1 MESLQPAARTSFR
14 LKLALLVDP
23 LSARAPS
30 AARVKAAR
38 HASELAQALE
48 QRGHTARVFG
58 IESEHRAAALGL
70 ATFRP
75 DAVLAYDAL
84 SPAAWL
90 GSRIALRRRVPLLL
104 VEAGAFAE
112 GSWVERTAW
121 RLGEVLWG
129 GFVRR
134 IASGLIALDPV
145 ARDQALREGFR
156 PERVRLLPH
165 GVDLARFRPGLVSP
179 RLAEHGIRGR
189 ILLQPG
195 PLDARSGAETLIH
208 AFARTVGQR
217 EDWSL
222 VFASEGRPPPRL
234 RACAD
239 RLGVGSRVF
248 ALSVQDGDLPALYSC
263 STLVAQPALDDAPV
277 GDVVARACAC
287 ARPLVV
293 SDLPRLRYLVEPA
306 GAGMFARPGE
316 VEDWARALRQAA
328 AAPEARQRLGANGRR
343 AAEQGF
349 DWSRVGAALEQA
361 VAEAGLRMP
370 RVTVPGTVSPD
381 SASAG

>member
-1 MESLQPAARTSFR
+1 MPFR
-14 LKLALLVDP
+14 LRVALLVDP

-30 AARVKAAR
+30 AVRVNAAR

-48 QRGHTARVFG
+48 ARGHVARVFG
-58 IESEHRAAALGL
+58 IAAEHGGRALGL
-70 ATFRP
+70 ASLRP
-75 DAVLAYDAL
+75 DAVLSYDAL

-90 GSRIALRRRVPLLL
+90 GSRIARRRRVPLVL
-104 VEAGAFAE
+104 VEAGSFAE
-112 GSWVERTAW
+112 GSWMERTAW

-134 IASGLIALDPV
+134 SASALVALDPV

-156 PERVRLLPH
+156 SERVRLLPH
-165 GVDLARFRPGLVSP
+165 GVDLGRFRPGLVSP
-179 RLAEHGIRGR
+179 HLAQHRIRGR
-189 ILLQPG
+189 ILFQPG

-222 VFASEGRPPPRL
+222 VFGSEGRTPPRL

-248 ALSVQDGDLPALYSC
+248 ALALDDADLPALYSC
-263 STLVAQPALDDAPV
+263 STLVALPALGDAPV

-287 ARPLVV
+287 ARPLIA

-306 GAGMFARPGE
+306 GAGLFARPGD
-316 VEDWARALRQAA
+316 VEDWARVLRQAA
-328 AAPEARQRLGANGRR
+328 AAPEARQRFGASGRR

-349 DWSRVGAALEQA
+349 DWARIGAALEQ
-361 VAEAGLRMP
+361 VIAEAGLRLARP
-370 RVTVPGTVSPD
+370 APAA
-381 SASAG
+381 ASLRAEQAG